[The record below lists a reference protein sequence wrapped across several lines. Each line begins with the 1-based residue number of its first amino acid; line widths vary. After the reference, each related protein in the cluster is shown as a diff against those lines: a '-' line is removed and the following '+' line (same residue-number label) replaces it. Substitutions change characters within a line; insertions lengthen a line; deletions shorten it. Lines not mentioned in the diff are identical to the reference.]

1 MYSKIVEIMNK
12 SKEENKDIGV
22 AYDMLRKENPDAE
35 LKAAFEF
42 YKKHYF
48 DISKLRQAGRMD
60 LVEKLCSLNGE
71 SEVEA
76 FLAQLKED
84 GVLA

>member
-1 MYSKIVEIMNK
+1 MYNKIVKIMNK

-22 AYDMLRKENPDAE
+22 AYDMLRKENPDAD

-60 LVEKLCSLNGE
+60 LVKQMCDLDE
-71 SEVEA
+71 SKVCE
-76 FLAQLKED
+76 FLKELEKD